1 MADDKKKKKSLPR
14 AYDEDTKERTK
25 GKAAEATERA
35 AQRRKEWEAKTRES
49 TERARARTRQMTG
62 YNSHGKT
69 FGTKAGTKEPA
80 FGVDVRNAPSSTMG
94 GLDALSSAA
103 SFEEYARK
111 RREQDKEQGMKSAA
125 ARLAE
130 RNDAVNRAALPEAQE
145 IDYAKA
151 AENLRGVDGY
161 GWKRVGNQVVFV
173 TPGSPLPKPTEQN
186 TATPAQAPGL
196 YGIAPADYVNA
207 MNAVSRRMQGD
218 NSAEAQK
225 AYDDALKMLGDNA
238 PDYVSWRKA
247 DYYERYGDVVNAEE
261 LAGDQPIQYSGY
273 GGQDGITLKEA
284 KKYTNSPYAA
294 QGRDRYGLQRWSQT
308 TQQERDAYQLM
319 LSLYG
324 QEAADE
330 YIKGL
335 RGELNQRL
343 AGATA
348 QEAASYA
355 QEHPVLGSLKTVAN
369 APVQGA
375 GMLEMGVEKLF
386 GRDVDMYDPR
396 LNLSRETEA
405 ARGTV
410 AQNLGG
416 VGGFL
421 YNTGMSMVDNLANM
435 AVYGGLGSIATT
447 ISMGAGS
454 AASAFNSAVERGASE
469 NQAMGAAA
477 LSGIA
482 EALFEKISLDNVITL
497 AKGGGLK
504 TVVGNIAKQSGI
516 EASEELFTGI
526 ANEIGDRLIMGGLSN
541 YELAMAEYM
550 RNGMSEAEAKKQ
562 AMLDTAKEIGM
573 GALGGALSGGL
584 MGAGGQAVS
593 AITGANT
600 MQQTPTA
607 NRPAR
612 PSVPN
617 MTHGAANAPAMSAQT
632 GTTAMNANT
641 QRMLAE
647 AARQRAEAEQASM
660 DEREQLMKEYQPE
673 APIVQQPAADV
684 EPVKVRGDET
694 RRQERAQRE
703 EERDYMPSPAQ
714 VKQQQ
719 AETAKPEQVEVQKN
733 ESEETASEGENGQM
747 LKTQRTATVRDEDGV
762 EKQVSVVGVMMDE
775 GTPIMITRNEQGE
788 TDYTLADEMTFDADE
803 TELLG
808 YEGIERMDAKGLR
821 NYLDNY
827 DASKGTAKE
836 YADAYN
842 TVYQRASAGLDYQQ
856 AAMENDMARA
866 HMTEDA
872 RMSAYAAGLNAYNQT
887 HETVQPAAVEATQAT
902 EAPAYAA
909 MSAKEGSRGGRISR
923 RYTQAA
929 FGKLSKEGKQN
940 AVAQMELLN
949 AIASRTGRT
958 ITIVDSIVG
967 KGGGH
972 ANALYN
978 PETGEIRIA
987 LDATGGA
994 YTYAAM
1000 HELTHAMKQE
1010 HAGEWK
1016 SFAGFVKE
1024 TLENNKQNWDELVK
1038 YQMDQFGYTREQAEE
1053 EVICNTAPAMLQD
1066 ESNVLKLYKGNR
1078 KLFERVVDWV
1088 KGMLKDIKAAG
1099 KALSKRS
1106 KSWEQM
1112 DALAKD
1118 RKALQE
1124 MYDRMMAVMESQP
1137 ITPADLK
1144 SKTKFSMQEAVER
1157 KGDLIA
1163 THNISLANLREMV
1176 RIGGMPMP
1184 SIAVIKAKI
1193 GHVTY
1198 GPISMMFGKD
1208 SIDPKKD
1215 KRNRLYGN
1223 DAYTPSVYG
1232 AGARADVKSWEAFLK
1247 KLSDTVDAGTAKEL
1261 KPYLQG
1267 KVGVVDEL
1275 RNNTESIWENGVVY
1289 TRKEDMIAE
1298 LSDSVEAK
1306 LAYLEE
1312 KGMPD
1317 DLFAPFAKSND
1328 KAKQVS
1334 EFEKRLNEAAEQK
1347 AVEKWLE
1354 KELGKTF
1361 GEKIVTSY
1369 GGTAVPFTAENVL
1382 DNLHTQL
1389 YYGNVNT
1396 LDKTFATAVKTY
1408 RSIDAARKDKNRLGV
1423 DPEEAEKAYKDYE
1436 TLVEDV
1442 KARVWEENGNRW
1454 NEGKIKGGL
1463 TPEEVVVDAG
1473 SIRSNPL
1480 KVRAHFA
1487 KFGLRVTNKTFQK
1500 IMELYKAAENIPT
1513 HYFESKPDRI
1523 VGFDEVRY
1531 AVVPESYRQA
1541 VEELFAQAGISTK
1554 VLTYKDGDDASR
1566 IAVMN
1571 SDDVEDVKFS
1581 MRDEDGKSHYDY
1593 SKPFAEQ
1600 IDDWLDGNFP
1610 KGDTFLVS
1618 STPNV
1623 LQKIGFSKL
1632 PMSYD
1637 QKHMR
1642 QVLGNPK
1649 NRDHDLGVDFMKAL
1663 PELIADPVAI
1673 VTAPK
1678 NDGAI
1683 MMVLAHQ
1690 NKNANDRP
1698 VVGIVRVEKGGG
1710 YNKVYVDANKLETV
1724 HSRGNLDE
1732 IITAAV
1738 EKEKAGGVGVYYVTE
1753 KKSLRSVLEHGQSQ
1767 VLDSLNRTGYMH
1779 SIHDAGSNVKAELMD
1794 QTESRQF
1801 KRWFGDSKVV
1811 NEDGSPKLMYRGGN
1825 EDIEIFDR
1833 RKSKASNLY
1842 GRGFYFTESE
1852 EHAKQYGGVNSYY
1865 LRIEHPLDASSGD
1878 KQINQSQMRNFLEA
1892 VAEDE
1897 DYGLENYGYGA
1908 TVDSVLRSL
1917 RGKDDFA
1924 ALQDINATAVG
1935 DFVAAI
1941 ELFNKVNGTKYD
1953 GIITPTETV
1962 VFDSRQIK
1970 SATDNAGTF
1979 DPENPNVK
1987 FSMQEPVEETRDLL
2001 AVHNLTAEKLQN
2013 ALELGGLAMP
2023 SIAVIKAEQGHSMYG
2038 NISVIFDKSTIDPKA
2053 SRDNEIYGADAW
2065 TPTFP
2070 QIEYEVDEA
2079 VERRIFEKYRKLR
2092 GKVGDQISHVMY
2104 RYAGDLA
2111 GEVGKHD
2118 GVEKIIEKMKT
2129 NTDMMQM
2136 YLADKGEEPL
2146 EPVKKT
2152 IIKRTGKS
2160 QAEQYERLIQKIGV
2174 DVMRS
2179 FETPEGKK
2187 IGEHRRAW
2195 MNEHREALQR
2205 AYVEILADA
2214 TGLPEEDVAAL
2225 AENKQNLNR
2234 MVLDAYNY
2242 LKTGGETREEVIDH
2256 EATEKAIR
2264 DAVDEKGYE
2273 KWLNDLFDGA
2283 VKRKGIRNNT
2293 DTFTPSGKRRSF
2305 AQTHWDVTLDN
2316 VVRAMRS
2323 EEKTGVAW
2331 GGRNIEGAAV
2341 KKYRSIKEVKADS
2354 DRLRTIDQ
2362 DEYNAKR
2369 QEFLKRFSEIAYEYA
2384 AGKDQFDAG
2393 DALVEFITQNATADG
2408 IYRLMEKEAAFY
2420 KPSRK
2425 VAEELAELVE
2435 EMKNVPTGYFEA
2447 KPRRA
2452 IGFDEVAALVVPN
2465 DLNEEMRTELEK
2477 RGVNMVEYE
2486 AGNEA
2491 DRLAKMNSND
2501 VSQLRFSMRE
2511 TDENVQD
2518 AMSAEEKAY
2527 AQVKGHRI
2535 TAAEADKVAGEM
2547 LKLANSDYDRQKAAS
2562 RLSRTIDYI
2571 ERGEDVDWNQVD
2583 DELTRLAADVMSK
2596 SRTLDQGHE
2605 EMAKPIRDFLRTT
2618 PIRLTEGQK
2627 LEAENMA
2634 GTYGAYRK
2642 SLFGRVKLTGTSGN
2656 RLDDIW
2662 RELSDMNPELFPM
2675 DAKEDDMPVL
2685 LAEAVD
2691 ALKPV
2696 YHSGMGMNMEESA
2709 NWLAGKVHEAYL
2721 SLPTVKAAAK
2731 NGKTFGE
2738 SIVALKNAMKR
2749 FEETSWTEYQ
2759 NALREIRA
2767 ARGAQKRTQQQEE
2780 TEALRK
2786 KYVQW
2791 REKDTAQRKERE
2803 LKRKYRA
2810 RIERTA
2816 AALTNW
2822 MMKPTDAKHVPA
2834 GVEDSVRRMLETLD
2848 FSGKTTKTAADL
2860 CERLD
2865 GLADAI
2871 ANAQEKEDGNQTMFL
2886 ERDQQMIDE
2895 IKLVA
2900 ERIRGNTSHQQR
2912 EGRGVYDLN
2921 GMELRE
2927 LSKWLD
2933 VVRHN
2938 VTEASKLRG
2947 SNLPGESVEQVA
2959 SMSIAEMSRKKP
2971 QKDKKWATKQWN
2983 QLFGPDMQDSF
2994 TFFERMGPTANAI
3007 FRELR
3012 SGFDKVTQLTRQAEV
3027 HTKRILEGANLKEM
3041 TGKAAKKREFV
3052 LHSGRVEMTRAQI
3065 MELYVL
3071 SKREQAQGH
3080 IYGEGIKIQGDEDA
3094 RPHAITKAEVKTIT
3108 DSLSEDEKRI
3118 ADGLQRFLSKEC
3130 AGWGNE
3136 TSMKLLGYRKF
3147 GEENYWPI
3155 RTDSNSRNT
3164 TRLEDNYAAN
3174 ISAIKNQGMTKA
3186 TIEGAKNA
3194 IVIGDIFDSYTRHI
3208 SNMAAYSGYALPL
3221 SDFTR
3226 WYNTRGVKTEVEQMM
3241 GQKGLRYINNFLM
3254 AVNGSALREEQG
3266 GLEKLAGTFSRNA
3279 KVASVGANAR
3289 VVIQQ
3294 PTSYARAAMYM
3305 SPKYLSKALAMRKPK
3320 EDLVNRYCGIAQ
3332 WKRWGFYETN
3342 IGPNLRQ
3349 MLVGDETAAD
3359 KLREI
3364 AMMPAAMGDD
3374 WTLNHLWN
3382 ACELETRDMYPE
3394 MVRGSEEYYQQVG
3407 KRMSEIIDRTQ
3418 VVDSVFHRS
3427 QMMRSKNAMAQMLT
3441 NFMSEPTKTYNMLMS
3456 AISDYAD
3463 NRRNK
3468 AARNRVA
3475 RAFAV
3480 YGVTGLMTAAAAAVV
3495 DAFRDD
3501 DEEKEW
3507 AEKYLNAVG
3516 DNAKDNLNPLGLL
3529 PGVKDV
3535 LSLLEGYEPSR
3546 LDTQSIQRIIWAAE
3560 EIKKY
3565 AEGESRQNLYGVT
3578 YKTAQ
3583 ALSSM
3588 LGIPVS
3594 NLMRDLNAVVQTVTG
3609 SSITLNAEARK
3620 NSTANRLYDALEAGD
3635 AKKAKE
3641 LRESLSTKVGMT
3653 PKEIDTAIAQRLVEN
3668 PKIAEAWN
3676 AKQKRDYA
3684 AMNRIK
3690 NAMTAQGYGSE
3701 AFDKAVSLYDNAQ
3714 KPKEEKTK
3722 DPNEQLQAAMY
3733 TEADVVSAVRIL
3745 AGVETGGSITE
3756 DDVRAMMS
3764 ERMGDSKAE
3773 DPEASVISGIQ
3784 SELKKDYLAAEAKG
3798 DTSAMKRVGMVM
3810 QNLLGTKQDTMDGWV
3825 KTQHANNLRNAVD
3838 QNNQKAAANAVKVMR
3853 ADGKTDSEIKSS
3865 LSKYKQLYID
3875 AVNARDT
3882 KTANQIKTMLKSLG
3896 LKGKNGDSLYT
3907 DKHFADWLK

>member
-35 AQRRKEWEAKTRES
+35 AQRRKEWEAKTKES
-49 TERARARTRQMTG
+49 TERARARTKQMTG

-94 GLDALSSAA
+94 GLDALSSAS

-111 RREQDKEQGMKSAA
+111 RREQDKEQGVKSAA

-130 RNDAVNRAALPEAQE
+130 RNAAVNRAAMPEE
-145 IDYAKA
+145 TGIDYAKA

-284 KKYTNSPYAA
+284 KKYTNSPYAV
-294 QGRDRYGLQRWSQT
+294 QGRDHYELQRWSQT

-330 YIKGL
+330 YMKGL

-355 QEHPVLGSLKTVAN
+355 QEHPVLGSLKTVVN

-386 GRDVDMYDPR
+386 GRDVDLYDPR

-482 EALFEKISLDNVITL
+482 EALFEKVSLDNVITL
-497 AKGGGLK
+497 ARGGGLK

-562 AMLDTAKEIGM
+562 AMLDTAKEIGL

-617 MTHGAANAPAMSAQT
+617 MTPGAANAPVMRAQP

-733 ESEETASEGENGQM
+733 KSEETASEGENGQM

-842 TVYQRASAGLDYQQ
+842 TVFKRASAGLDYQQ
-856 AAMENDMARA
+856 AAMENDMART

-887 HETVQPAAVEATQAT
+887 HETVQPAAVETTQAS

-909 MSAKEGSRGGRISR
+909 MSAKEGGSGGRISR

-1024 TLENNKQNWDELVK
+1024 TLKNNKQNWDELVQ

-1099 KALSKRS
+1099 KALSTRS
-1106 KSWEQM
+1106 KSWAQM

-1144 SKTKFSMQEAVER
+1144 NKTKFSMQEAVER

-1267 KVGVVDEL
+1267 KVGVVDEVSK
-1275 RNNTESIWENGVVY
+1275 NTVSIWENGVVY

-1317 DLFAPFAKSND
+1317 DLFAPFAQSND

-1354 KELGKTF
+1354 KELGKIF

-1408 RSIDAARKDKNRLGV
+1408 RSVDEARKDKNRLGV
-1423 DPEEAEKAYKDYE
+1423 DPEEAEKAYKAYE

-1442 KARVWEENGNRW
+1442 KARVWEENIKRW

-1531 AVVPESYRQA
+1531 AVVPESYRQD

-1618 STPNV
+1618 STPDV

-1642 QVLGNPK
+1642 QVLGKAK
-1649 NRDHDLGVDFMKAL
+1649 NKDHDLGVDFMKAL

-1678 NDGAI
+1678 NDGSI

-1698 VVGIVRVEKGGG
+1698 VVGIVRVEKGGA
-1710 YNKVYVDANKLETV
+1710 YNKIYVDANKLETA
-1724 HSRGNLDE
+1724 HSRGDLDE

-1753 KKSLRSVLEHGQSQ
+1753 KKSLHSVLEHGQSQ

-1779 SIHDAGSNVKAELMD
+1779 SIHDTGSNVNAELMD

-1865 LRIEHPLDASSGD
+1865 LRIEHPLDASSGE

-1935 DFVAAI
+1935 DFVAAV
-1941 ELFNKVNGTKYD
+1941 ELFNEVNGTKYD

-1987 FSMQEPVEETRDLL
+1987 FSMQDSEGNELSDEQQEYFEDSKVRDEEGNLLVMYHGTTAYGDINVFKPGKKGWLGPGIYLTNKKADAQHYADAMGPGNGKMYTLYANVENPLYVYESDPVPEIMR
-2001 AVHNLTAEKLQN
+2001 A
-2013 ALELGGLAMP
+2013 
-2023 SIAVIKAEQGHSMYG
+2023 
-2038 NISVIFDKSTIDPKA
+2038 
-2053 SRDNEIYGADAW
+2053 IYGSDRAYNTRAAKQANSPSMLTGAD
-2065 TPTFP
+2065 
-2070 QIEYEVDEA
+2070 I
-2079 VERRIFEKYRKLR
+2079 KKLR
-2092 GKVGDQISHVMY
+2092 
-2104 RYAGDLA
+2104 A
-2111 GEVGKHD
+2111 
-2118 GVEKIIEKMKT
+2118 
-2129 NTDMMQM
+2129 
-2136 YLADKGEEPL
+2136 
-2146 EPVKKT
+2146 
-2152 IIKRTGKS
+2152 
-2160 QAEQYERLIQKIGV
+2160 
-2174 DVMRS
+2174 
-2179 FETPEGKK
+2179 
-2187 IGEHRRAW
+2187 
-2195 MNEHREALQR
+2195 
-2205 AYVEILADA
+2205 
-2214 TGLPEEDVAAL
+2214 
-2225 AENKQNLNR
+2225 
-2234 MVLDAYNY
+2234 
-2242 LKTGGETREEVIDH
+2242 
-2256 EATEKAIR
+2256 
-2264 DAVDEKGYE
+2264 KGY
-2273 KWLNDLFDGA
+2273 
-2283 VKRKGIRNNT
+2283 
-2293 DTFTPSGKRRSF
+2293 
-2305 AQTHWDVTLDN
+2305 
-2316 VVRAMRS
+2316 
-2323 EEKTGVAW
+2323 
-2331 GGRNIEGAAV
+2331 
-2341 KKYRSIKEVKADS
+2341 
-2354 DRLRTIDQ
+2354 
-2362 DEYNAKR
+2362 
-2369 QEFLKRFSEIAYEYA
+2369 
-2384 AGKDQFDAG
+2384 
-2393 DALVEFITQNATADG
+2393 DG
-2408 IYRLMEKEAAFY
+2408 IIWKFY
-2420 KPSRK
+2420 KS
-2425 VAEELAELVE
+2425 VE
-2435 EMKNVPTGYFEA
+2435 VSVFEPNQIKNVDNDSPTDA
-2447 KPRRA
+2447 KDIR
-2452 IGFDEVAALVVPN
+2452 
-2465 DLNEEMRTELEK
+2465 
-2477 RGVNMVEYE
+2477 Y
-2486 AGNEA
+2486 
-2491 DRLAKMNSND
+2491 
-2501 VSQLRFSMRE
+2501 SMRE

-2535 TAAEADKVAGEM
+2535 TAAEADKLAGEM
-2547 LKLANSDYDRQKAAS
+2547 LKLANSDYDQQKAAS

-2583 DELTRLAADVMSK
+2583 DELTSLAADVMSK
-2596 SRTLDQGHE
+2596 SRTLDLEHE
-2605 EMAKPIRDFLRTT
+2605 EMAKPIRDYLRTT
-2618 PIRLTEGQK
+2618 RIRLTESQRA
-2627 LEAENMA
+2627 EAESLS
-2634 GTYGAYRK
+2634 GTYDAYRK
-2642 SLFGRVKLTGTSGN
+2642 NLFGRVRLISTGGTPLDSLWSELTA
-2656 RLDDIW
+2656 
-2662 RELSDMNPELFPM
+2662 MNPELFPA
-2675 DAKEDDMPVL
+2675 DAAEGEMAVL
-2685 LAEAVD
+2685 LTNAVD

-2731 NGKTFGE
+2731 NAKTFGE

-2816 AALTNW
+2816 GTLANW
-2822 MMKPTDAKHVPA
+2822 IDKPTDAKHVPA
-2834 GVEDSVRRMLETLD
+2834 NVEDSVKAMLSTLD
-2848 FSGKTTKTAADL
+2848 FSGKDTKAAATLTEKLDRMATEI
-2860 CERLD
+2860 ER
-2865 GLADAI
+2865 
-2871 ANAQEKEDGNQTMFL
+2871 AQKGSQEGKEGALYF
-2886 ERDQQMIDE
+2886 EVDQQMIDQ
-2895 IKLVA
+2895 IRLVA
-2900 ERIRGNTSHQQR
+2900 ERIRGNTSYQQM

-2921 GMELRE
+2921 SMELKE

-2933 VVRHN
+2933 VVKHVLTN
-2938 VTEASKLRG
+2938 ASKMRG
-2947 SNLPGESVEQVA
+2947 SYLTSYGSVAEVQQA
-2959 SMSIAEMSRKKP
+2959 SYTELRKKKP
-2971 QKDKKWATKQWN
+2971 WTAKKWLTKQWEKY
-2983 QLFGPDMQDSF
+2983 FGADMLDSF
-2994 TFFERMGPTANAI
+2994 TFFERLGPTANAV
-3007 FRELR
+3007 FKGLR
-3012 SGFDKVTQLTRQAEV
+3012 DGFDEVTQHLRTAEEFSQKIFEGLKLEELTGPNAKQHAVELSDGETV
-3027 HTKRILEGANLKEM
+3027 KMTKGEM
-3041 TGKAAKKREFV
+3041 MA
-3052 LHSGRVEMTRAQI
+3052 I
-3065 MELYVL
+3065 YVL
-3071 SKREQAQGH
+3071 SRREQARGH
-3080 IYGEGIKIQGDEDA
+3080 MYAEQNGEGIRLRSDENPD
-3094 RPHAITKAEVKTIT
+3094 PHQLKAA
-3108 DSLSEDEKRI
+3108 DEKKI
-3118 ADGLQRFLSKEC
+3118 ADMLTEEEKRAAEGMQKFLSKEC
-3130 AGWGNE
+3130 ASWGNE

-3147 GEENYWPI
+3147 GEEYYWPI
-3155 RTDSNSRNT
+3155 STDERTKNSGK
-3164 TRLEDNYAAN
+3164 LEDNFDAN
-3174 ISAIKNQGMTKA
+3174 INAIQNQGMTKA
-3186 TIEGAKNA
+3186 TVEGAKNA
-3194 IVIGDIFDSYTRHI
+3194 IVIDDIFDSYTRHI
-3208 SNMAAYSGYALPL
+3208 SNMAAYSAYAIPL
-3221 SDFTR
+3221 SDFNK
-3226 WYNTRGVKTEVEQMM
+3226 WYNNTAVRRSIAKVMGPKGEEYVKN
-3241 GQKGLRYINNFLM
+3241 LIM
-3254 AVNGSALREEQG
+3254 ALNGSARAQSKTGVERALS
-3266 GLEKLAGTFSRNA
+3266 TMNRNA
-3279 KVASVGANAR
+3279 KTASVGLNAR

-3294 PTSYARAAMYM
+3294 PTSIARAAMYI
-3305 SPKYLSKALAMRKPK
+3305 SPKYLAEAAMHKAPSADIINK
-3320 EDLVNRYCGIAQ
+3320 YCGIAA
-3332 WKRWGFYETN
+3332 WKNWGFFETN
-3342 IGPNLRQ
+3342 VGPNLKE
-3349 MLVGDETAAD
+3349 MLTGTTTGMA
-3359 KLREI
+3359 KLREKSMYFA
-3364 AMMPAAMGDD
+3364 AMMDQ
-3374 WTLNHLWN
+3374 WTMNRLWV
-3382 ACELETRDMYPE
+3382 ASELETRDLYPE
-3394 MVRGSEEYYQQVG
+3394 LKPKSEEYYKQVG
-3407 KRMSEIIDRTQ
+3407 KRMSEIVDRTQ

-3427 QMMRSKNAMAQMLT
+3427 QMMRSKSWMAQTLT
-3441 NFMSEPTKTYNMLMS
+3441 NFMSEPTKTYNLLAG
-3456 AISDYAD
+3456 AIYDFAE
-3463 NRRNK
+3463 NRNSKPVQKRL
-3468 AARNRVA
+3468 A
-3475 RAFAV
+3475 RAF
-3480 YGVTGLMTAAAAAVV
+3480 GVVTVTSVLTAAASAVV

-3501 DEEKEW
+3501 EDEKKW
-3507 AEKYLNAVG
+3507 LEKYMEALGSNTI
-3516 DNAKDNLNPLGLL
+3516 DNLNPLGML
-3529 PGVKDV
+3529 PLVKDIWSIV
-3535 LSLLEGYEPSR
+3535 QGYSNSNMAFQSVQKLVWGYEAF
-3546 LDTQSIQRIIWAAE
+3546 I
-3560 EIKKY
+3560 KY
-3565 AEGESRQNLYGVT
+3565 AQGGGNQNWYGVL
-3578 YKTAQ
+3578 YKMAQ
-3583 ALSSM
+3583 AGSSIS
-3588 LGIPVS
+3588 GIPVS
-3594 NLMRDLNAVVQTVTG
+3594 NLMRDFNGVWQTVTG
-3609 SSITLNAEARK
+3609 VSLTLKPEGQK
-3620 NSTANRLYDALEAGD
+3620 KQRLSKMYDALNKGD
-3635 AKKAKE
+3635 KEKAKE
-3641 LRESLSTKVGMT
+3641 IREYLRLKADMT
-3653 PKEIDTAIAQRLVEN
+3653 PKEIDTAIAEMLEAD
-3668 PKIAEAWN
+3668 PKIKEAYE
-3676 AKQKRDYA
+3676 AKAARDFA
-3684 AMNRIK
+3684 TMNRAINALTAKGFIK
-3690 NAMTAQGYGSE
+3690 ESV
-3701 AFDKAVSLYDNAQ
+3701 DKAITSYAEDQ
-3714 KPKEEKTK
+3714 KPKTEKVK
-3722 DPNEQLQAAMY
+3722 DPGEQLAVTLY
-3733 TEADVVSAVRIL
+3733 SNEDVADAVRIL
-3745 AGVETGGSITE
+3745 AGVKDGSVTE
-3756 DDVRAMMS
+3756 SDVKAMIS
-3764 ERMGDSKAE
+3764 ERVAGSDAE
-3773 DPEASVISGIQ
+3773 DPKDTVYGNIR
-3784 SELKKDYLAAEAKG
+3784 SELKKDYLAADARDDMEAMARIGTVLK
-3798 DTSAMKRVGMVM
+3798 S
-3810 QNLLGTKQDTMDGWV
+3810 LLKTEPEDMAEWV
-3825 KTQHANNLRNAVD
+3825 KDQHGVDLRSAIDAGNST
-3838 QNNQKAAANAVKVMR
+3838 AALKVVNKMR
-3853 ADGKTDSEIKSS
+3853 KNDGKTDSEIKRS
-3865 LSKYKQLYID
+3865 LDKYKQLYID
-3875 AVNARDT
+3875 AVNAHDT